1 MTQASGNSVTCRS
14 GLCTG
19 AVYQLPNT
27 DADAVDAAYR
37 RKGMQWNKITGWPG
51 QARDRDMSARL

>member
-1 MTQASGNSVTCRS
+1 
-14 GLCTG
+14 
-19 AVYQLPNT
+19 VYQLPNT
-27 DADAVDAAYR
+27 DADTVDAAYR